1 MQGPL
6 ILDRYRPIETKGEG
20 GSGKV
25 ELCWDTRIM
34 RRVAIKRM
42 PIFGTDPSG
51 TIPGLSEARTGA
63 MLNRPSIVSVYDFD
77 ATDTEAF
84 LIMEAIEGP
93 ALSEIIA
100 DTPPGT
106 FDLDIIASI
115 ITGVGDAVS
124 FAHENQVLHL
134 DIKPDNI
141 LVTHSGACK
150 VSDFGIAELADAQG
164 YGEASG
170 GTIGYMP
177 PEQMQREV
185 LDERC
190 DEFALAVVA
199 YEMLTG
205 LRPFNAPSIKESI
218 KLINKFDV
226 TPPSQIRGD
235 LEPGIDSVLFAALAP
250 EREGRYETVSDFV
263 SALMPYLGNPAQGLA
278 RLRDIVAEEDEELEE
293 EAGDDQ
299 RAGLWE
305 RIPERAVN
313 TAGRAACAALCWWV
327 AALGLM
333 GSGYF
338 TQEIA
343 LLIALLPALAGAIKA
358 PLGATF
364 SLLFLGAG
372 LCINPTLPTA
382 LGVLLIFAGIVWLAL
397 NRREGSADANCMLL
411 TAPLGLISLTP
422 IAPLLAGYCLPPK
435 RAFGTALMQVILAFS
450 LSIATGTSSMLHFE
464 IFLSNAPNLQ
474 MILLHSVT
482 NPATWIII
490 VGWVLSAVFMA
501 LFRLRETRLLSVLG
515 ACAASCVLIVAEVI
529 AAWSTSGMW
538 ALPTTNWTAAAMM
551 ALVVMCVISALGAPG
566 RNKGEEE

>member
-42 PIFGTDPSG
+42 PVFGTDPSG
-51 TIPGLSEARTGA
+51 SIPGLSEARTGA

-93 ALSEIIA
+93 TLSEIIA
-100 DTPPGT
+100 DTPQGT

-115 ITGVGDAVS
+115 LTGVGDAVS

-141 LVTHSGACK
+141 LITHSGACK

-177 PEQMQREV
+177 PEQMQREE

-205 LRPFNAPSIKESI
+205 LRPFSASSIKESI

-235 LEPGIDSVLFAALAP
+235 LEPEVDSIMFAALAP
-250 EREGRYETVSDFV
+250 EREGRYETVSDFLD
-263 SALMPYLGNPAQGLA
+263 ALMPYLGNPAQGLV
-278 RLRDIVAEEDEELEE
+278 RLREIVAEEEE
-293 EAGDDQ
+293 EVEENEGDEP
-299 RAGLWE
+299 RLSLWE
-305 RIPERAVN
+305 RIPSKASNV
-313 TAGRAACAALCWWV
+313 AGRAACAVLCWWI

-333 GSGYF
+333 GMGLL
-338 TQEIA
+338 TRETA
-343 LLIALLPALAGAIKA
+343 LLIALLPALAGAVK
-358 PLGATF
+358 PPFGA
-364 SLLFLGAG
+364 SIGLVFLGIS
-372 LCINPTLPTA
+372 LCINPNLPTV
-382 LGVLLIFAGIVWLAL
+382 LGVLLVVASVAWLAL
-397 NRREGSADANCMLL
+397 NRREGSADANCALVV
-411 TAPLGLISLTP
+411 APLGLIGLTP

-435 RAFGTALMQVILAFS
+435 RALVAAIMQVLLAFS
-450 LSIATGTSSMLHFE
+450 LSIATGSASMLHFDYL
-464 IFLSNAPNLQ
+464 LSNEINAQ
-474 MILLHSVT
+474 MMLFHSVT
-482 NPATWIII
+482 NPASWIII
-490 VGWVLSAVFMA
+490 IGWVLSAVFMS
-501 LFRLRETRLLSVLG
+501 LFCLRETRILSVVG
-515 ACAASCVLIVAEVI
+515 ACVASCVLILAEVV
-529 AAWSTSGMW
+529 AAWLTSGMW
-538 ALPTTNWTAAAMM
+538 ALPTTNWTTAAMA
-551 ALVVMCVISALGAPG
+551 ALVVMCVISALGAPS
-566 RNKGEEE
+566 RNKGEE

>member
-1 MQGPL
+1 
-6 ILDRYRPIETKGEG
+6 
-20 GSGKV
+20 
-25 ELCWDTRIM
+25 M

-77 ATDTEAF
+77 ASDTEAF

-100 DTPPGT
+100 NTPPGT
-106 FDLDIIASI
+106 FDLDIIASVL
-115 ITGVGDAVS
+115 TGVSDAVS

-141 LVTHSGACK
+141 LITHSGACK

-164 YGEASG
+164 FGEASG

-177 PEQMQREV
+177 PEQMQREE

-205 LRPFNAPSIKESI
+205 IQPFSASSIKDSL
-218 KLINKFDV
+218 KLIRKFDV
-226 TPPSQIRGD
+226 KPPSQVRGD
-235 LEPGIDSVLFAALAP
+235 LEPGIDSVLFAALSP
-250 EREGRYETVSDFV
+250 EREGRYESVSDFIG
-263 SALMPYLGNPAQGLA
+263 ALMPYLGNPAQGLA
-278 RLRDIVAEEDEELEE
+278 RLRDIVADEDDEDEGY
-293 EAGDDQ
+293 ADDEQ
-299 RAGLWE
+299 SLRLWD
-305 RIPERAVN
+305 RIPARAIDG
-313 TAGRAACAALCWWV
+313 AGRVACAAFCWCV

-333 GSGYF
+333 GVGYF
-338 TQEIA
+338 TRETA
-343 LLIALLPALAGAIKA
+343 LLVALLPALAGAVK
-358 PLGATF
+358 PP
-364 SLLFLGAG
+364 LGAG
-372 LCINPTLPTA
+372 LSMIILGLSLCICPTSPSA
-382 LGVLLIFAGIVWLAL
+382 LGVALTVASVAWLIL
-397 NRREGSADANCMLL
+397 NRREGSADANCALVV
-411 TAPLGLISLTP
+411 APLGLVGLTP
-422 IAPLLAGYCLPPK
+422 VAPLMAGYFLPPK
-435 RAFGTALMQVILAFS
+435 RALGTAAMQVLLAFT
-450 LSIATGTSSMLHFE
+450 LSIATGSSSMLHFE
-464 IFLSNAPNLQ
+464 PTLSAASNLQ

-515 ACAASCVLIVAEVI
+515 ACVASCVLVLAEVV

-566 RNKGEEE
+566 RDKGEEE